1 MSYTKLFSSIV
12 TSSIWTEDPST
23 CKVWVTMLAIADK
36 HGEVHASIP
45 GLAQVAGMPL
55 SDTEAAINKFLAPD
69 KYSRTPDDEGRRIEK
84 IEGGWLLLNHAKY
97 RAMAS
102 KDEEKSS
109 AAKRQAAFRE
119 RQKRNGRVTA
129 RNDQVTVAN
138 CVITVNADIAEA
150 EAEAEAKN
158 TPIPPKPPAPPS
170 LVLEVQESK
179 PSLTPEQI
187 EIGSWFN
194 RRPTTPWSEKELK
207 VWAKIPKPID
217 SEDWQ
222 ALRWFYTQSGCQFL
236 RRDLLTLLN
245 NWTGEIDRAKNYNP
259 DQK

>member
-1 MSYTKLFSSIV
+1 
-12 TSSIWTEDPST
+12 
-23 CKVWVTMLAIADK
+23 MLAIADK

-84 IEGGWLLLNHAKY
+84 IDGGWLLLNHAKY

-119 RQKRNGRVTA
+119 RQKRNGRVTV
-129 RNDQVTVAN
+129 RNDQVTVDN
-138 CVITVNADIAEA
+138 CVITLNADIAEA
-150 EAEAEAKN
+150 EAEADAEAKALN
-158 TPIPPKPPAPPS
+158 PPISPKQEPPAPQS
-170 LVLEVQESK
+170 LELVIEESK
-179 PSLTPEQI
+179 PILTAEQI
-187 EIGSWFN
+187 EIGSWLN
-194 RRPTTPWSEKELK
+194 RRSTTPWNDKERK
-207 VWAKIPKPID
+207 AWAKITKPFD
-217 SEDWQ
+217 SDDWA
-222 ALRWFYTQSGCQFL
+222 ALRWYYTESGCGYL
-236 RRDLLTLLN
+236 RRDLFTLLN
-245 NWTGEIDRAKNYNP
+245 NWNGEIDRAKNYNP

>member
-1 MSYTKLFSSIV
+1 
-12 TSSIWTEDPST
+12 
-23 CKVWVTMLAIADK
+23 MLAIADK

-84 IEGGWLLLNHAKY
+84 IDGGWLLLNHAKY

-138 CVITVNADIAEA
+138 CVITVNTDIAEA
-150 EAEAEAKN
+150 EAEAEAKETSIPA
-158 TPIPPKPPAPPS
+158 TPPPAIPPAAPPGDIVEKAPDS
-170 LVLEVQESK
+170 RHSAFIKAYSEAYEIETGSK
-179 PSLTPEQI
+179 YIFQPREAKTLQTFLTRCPATVDQMLTMLR
-187 EIGSWFN
+187 WAWN
-194 RRPTTPWSEKELK
+194 RSKEPFASKHHSAATIQDFLT
-207 VWAKIPKPID
+207 
-217 SEDWQ
+217 DWQ
-222 ALRWFYTQSGCQFL
+222 KLVM
-236 RRDLLTLLN
+236 
-245 NWTGEIDRAKNYNP
+245 DRSQQRAGKDGQP
-259 DQK
+259 KKPKHSSCL